1 MKYVWIAS
9 QLEAGQYPLTWY
21 CSALK
26 VSVSGFRDW
35 CSRETSRRTAARQ
48 ALTAQL
54 RLLHQDHRGIYG
66 SPRMHSLLLSVGIA
80 CSLGR
85 VARTMKQAGLRGRK
99 KNRRG
104 IGTQRR
110 SSDPVAENL
119 LARRF
124 APGGLV
130 AWTADI
136 TYIPLAGKLWLYL
149 AVVISVYSRRVIGYA
164 TGPRPSTDL
173 TLQALEQAGACQ
185 PPRQGQIHH
194 SDQGSTYTSSGYR
207 ARVAELGMRASMSR
221 KGDCYDNAVTESFFA
236 TLKEELL
243 NKRPLPT
250 RQEARWLINDYIVN
264 FYNCKRLHSA
274 LGNVS
279 PEQFEKLHPV
289 LN

>member
-1 MKYVWIAS
+1 MKYAWIAS
-9 QLEAGQYPLTWY
+9 QLESGQHPLAWY

-26 VSVSGFRDW
+26 VSLSGFRDW
-35 CSRETSRRTAARQ
+35 RSRETSRREAARQ
-48 ALTAQL
+48 ALAAQL
-54 RLLHQDHRGIYG
+54 RLLHQDHRGVYG
-66 SPRMHSLLLSVGIA
+66 SPRMYSLLLSLGVV

-85 VARTMKQAGLRGRK
+85 VARTMKEAGLRGRK
-99 KNRRG
+99 RNRRG
-104 IGTQRR
+104 IGTLRR
-110 SSDPVAENL
+110 KSDPVAENL

-124 APGGLV
+124 APGELV
-130 AWTADI
+130 AWTVDI
-136 TYIPLAGKLWLYL
+136 TYVPVAGKLWLYL

-164 TGPRPSTDL
+164 MGPRPSTDL
-173 TLQALEQAGACQ
+173 TLQALERAAACQ
-185 PPRQGQIHH
+185 PPRRTQLHH
-194 SDQGSTYTSSGYR
+194 SDQGSTYTSSGYQ
-207 ARVAELGMRASMSR
+207 ARLAELGMQSSMSR

-250 RQEARWLINDYIVN
+250 RGEARWLISDYIDN
-264 FYNCKRLHSA
+264 FYNCKRLHSS